1 MTNNKGYLTAKRDA
15 ASDECLTPRYVVEPI
30 IKYLKQKGYKK
41 IWCPFDLEHSLYVR
55 ILKAEGFEVIN
66 THIET
71 GGNFFEIDP
80 GEIDFDCIVSNPP
93 FTQKDKILERLYA
106 IGKPF
111 AILLPQNSLQ
121 SKDRTPL
128 FIKYGLEYLGF
139 DKRACFYTNDKLQ
152 EIKFGS
158 AFASG
163 YFCKNVLPDLLRFE
177 YLHPQQES
185 YNNFGGGARC
195 KIISLVVYKKCA

>member
-41 IWCPFDLEHSLYVR
+41 IWCPFDLDHSLYVR

-66 THIET
+66 THIKT

-93 FTQKDKILERLYA
+93 FTQKDKIIERLYA

>member
-41 IWCPFDLEHSLYVR
+41 IWCPFDLDHSLYVR

-177 YLHPQQES
+177 YLHPQPAD
-185 YNNFGGGARC
+185 NCRVAC
-195 KIISLVVYKKCA
+195 

>member
-30 IKYLKQKGYKK
+30 VKYLKLKGYKK
-41 IWCPFDLEHSLYVR
+41 IWCPFDLDHSLYVR

-66 THIET
+66 THIKT
-71 GGNFFEIDP
+71 GGDFFKIDP

-93 FTQKDKILERLYA
+93 FTQKDKILERLYS

-139 DKRACFYTNDKLQ
+139 DKRACFYTNDELQ

-163 YFCKNVLPDLLRFE
+163 YFCKNVLPDLLKFE

-185 YNNFGGGARC
+185 YSNFGGGLNA
-195 KIISLVVYKKCA
+195 KLSPL

>member
-41 IWCPFDLEHSLYVR
+41 IWCPFDLDHSLYVR